1 MTLSGDL
8 QGHSLTANFSSVIF
22 RIAVRQLT
30 RFQFDW
36 WLFWTRCTHSCW
48 QVLSSTACRQTSA
61 QKAKRICD

>member
-30 RFQFDW
+30 RFQFD
-36 WLFWTRCTHSCW
+36 
-48 QVLSSTACRQTSA
+48 
-61 QKAKRICD
+61 